1 MIGFNTHD
9 PTYAIAHNE
18 CLIRIH
24 FHEISKLIRT
34 ARNTSIQQLL
44 HEETFSGELDMQAWY
59 KGAMVPFDMKI
70 KSGGSL
76 RFVCARAP
84 GNEDISPTIPFQV
97 DKEEKDKTLPNS
109 RWSHIT
115 TQPGPKTIC
124 RVWEQ
129 GFLIAEFPIDT
140 EMLKDLPIERGVI
153 DFQQIHGTQ
162 EKLQIFIKGFDGPT
176 KCVTVE
182 PHHKIQQIAEKL
194 PLEDIKS
201 YKVHYGARLLD
212 MRTTVAQAGIHNHAT
227 IHFTTRSK
235 GGGKHAK
242 ETQLEGV
249 KHKPK
254 KKTTYQSPPLDSL
267 TIAVGSF
274 LLSNGDHAPIG
285 GSFCL
290 SGVGVFTIPP
300 YDYDALT
307 TSKQALVPHE
317 LALLVLLQPKDIPL
331 PCNEVDFA
339 ATDQR
344 GNSLLLKGWLIQFGT
359 KKITQGQVKDMQ
371 ITLEVCNTL
380 AVTAFRDEWQEK
392 KADWKDLVAGPAKLV
407 IDTLSIEAD
416 GIYEVWGRSW
426 RKNNHPIQPDD
437 AASFRIWLKVKAT
450 SAVRP
455 LDKSGFTFPPFYVE
469 TKLDKDQDMQMQRDF
484 RIMWIPK
491 DTPASDVVSK
501 IPEHRGL
508 VRGRTGQG
516 IRLED
521 AQFKKAYGLF
531 YPNRPLPE
539 KIIANYKWI
548 LLGAPSSA
556 TQDAITKFLIS
567 AGIKGR
573 PLRKSGRNWRID
585 TEENLQE
592 TQFSINGNN
601 VLFQLLPNRQ
611 APPNPVRAFGPGK
624 GDGKGKGQD
633 ILQQNDPWAKS
644 AQNANTAQDKNLQV
658 HQKQINTV
666 QTEVNELK
674 NAVRQLQAKSDVQ
687 DQKTTQI
694 QKDIRDVKD
703 TFSRTLDQKMQE
715 QTSLLMQSMEQLL
728 QGTIPAGHHTEQSNP
743 KRAKLP
749 KPGDDMEDD

>member
-1 MIGFNTHD
+1 M
-9 PTYAIAHNE
+9 
-18 CLIRIH
+18 
-24 FHEISKLIRT
+24 
-34 ARNTSIQQLL
+34 
-44 HEETFSGELDMQAWY
+44 
-59 KGAMVPFDMKI
+59 
-70 KSGGSL
+70 
-76 RFVCARAP
+76 
-84 GNEDISPTIPFQV
+84 
-97 DKEEKDKTLPNS
+97 
-109 RWSHIT
+109 
-115 TQPGPKTIC
+115 
-124 RVWEQ
+124 WEH
-129 GFLIAEFPIDT
+129 GILIAEFPIDT
-140 EMLKDLPIERGVI
+140 ELLKDLPIQRGVI
-153 DFQQIHGTQ
+153 DFQQVRGTQ
-162 EKLQIFIKGFDGPT
+162 EKMQIFIKGFDGPT

-182 PHHKIQQIAEKL
+182 PHHKIQQIAEKFL
-194 PLEDIKS
+194 PGDIES
-201 YKVHYGARLLD
+201 YKAHYGARLLD
-212 MRTTVAQAGIHNHAT
+212 MQITVAQANIQNHAT

-242 ETQLEGV
+242 ETQPEGV

-254 KKTTYQSPPLDSL
+254 KKTSYQSPPLDSL
-267 TIAVGSF
+267 TIAVWSF
-274 LLSNGDHAPIG
+274 LLSNGDQAPIG

-300 YDYDALT
+300 CDYDALT

-317 LALLVLLQPKDIPL
+317 LALVLLQPKDIPL
-331 PCNEVDFA
+331 PC
-339 ATDQR
+339 
-344 GNSLLLKGWLIQFGT
+344 KGWLIQFGT

-392 KADWKDLVAGPAKLV
+392 KAVWSQARRNWLLTHCPLKQMGYTRFGDVPGGRTTTPSTQVMQPLFGFGSRSKPHRRCDPWTKAASPFPLFTSRQNRTKTRICSCSRIFGSCGSPKTHQRQMSFRKSRNTMVWSEEGRAKGYDWKMRN
-407 IDTLSIEAD
+407 S
-416 GIYEVWGRSW
+416 
-426 RKNNHPIQPDD
+426 RKHM
-437 AASFRIWLKVKAT
+437 
-450 SAVRP
+450 
-455 LDKSGFTFPPFYVE
+455 PF
-469 TKLDKDQDMQMQRDF
+469 
-484 RIMWIPK
+484 
-491 DTPASDVVSK
+491 
-501 IPEHRGL
+501 
-508 VRGRTGQG
+508 
-516 IRLED
+516 
-521 AQFKKAYGLF
+521 F

-556 TQDAITKFLIS
+556 TQEAITKFLIS

-633 ILQQNDPWAKS
+633 ILQQNDPWANS
-644 AQNANTAQDKNLQV
+644 TQNANTAQDKNLQV
-658 HQKQINTV
+658 HQKQISTV

-703 TFSRTLDQKMQE
+703 TFNKTLDQKMQE

-728 QGTIPAGHHTEQSNP
+728 RGTTPAGHHTEQSNP